1 MTKPN
6 KPTLAAAVI
15 LLRHAEQ
22 NEFEVFL
29 TRRPDGMP
37 FLGGKYGY
45 PGGAVRAEDFA
56 APMIDRCSGLTPTQA
71 RGILGAHL
79 SPREALGVWVAAVR
93 ELFEEVG
100 ILLAVEESG
109 APFRLDGER
118 AGRLA
123 NQHQALLHQALSFR
137 ELLEAEKLLCDLSGL
152 SHFSAWQTP
161 AHVSM
166 RFDTRFFVAALP
178 PGQAPLATT
187 REVAHGVWLTPDH
200 AMQLFDRGEL
210 PLIFP
215 TFAALR
221 TLADFDTLESVLR
234 EYRNHLHNSR

>member
-6 KPTLAAAVI
+6 IPTLAAAVI
-15 LLRHAEQ
+15 LLRRAKQ

-29 TRRPDGMP
+29 TRRPEGMP
-37 FLGGKYGY
+37 FLGGKYCY
-45 PGGAVRAEDFA
+45 PGGAVREEDFA

-71 RGILGAHL
+71 REILGAHL
-79 SPREALGVWVAAVR
+79 SPPRAFGVWVAAVR
-93 ELFEEVG
+93 ALFEEVG
-100 ILLAVEESG
+100 VLLAVEESG

-123 NQHQALLHQALSFR
+123 KQHQAFLNQALSFR

-152 SHFSAWQTP
+152 SHFSTWQTP
-161 AHVSM
+161 AHVST
-166 RFDTRFFVAALP
+166 RFETRFFVAALP
-178 PGQAPLATT
+178 PGQAALAAS
-187 REVAHGVWLTPDH
+187 REIAHGVWLTPDH
-200 AMQLFDRGEL
+200 AMHLFDRGEL

-221 TLADFDTLESVLR
+221 TLADFETLESVLR
-234 EYRNHLHNSR
+234 EYRVTR

>member
-22 NEFEVFL
+22 NDFEVFL
-29 TRRPDGMP
+29 IRRPEGMP
-37 FLGGKYGY
+37 FLGGKYCY
-45 PGGAVRAEDFA
+45 PSGAVREEDFA

-71 RGILGAHL
+71 RDILGAHL

-100 ILLAVEESG
+100 VLLAVEESG
-109 APFRLDGER
+109 APLHLDGER
-118 AGRLA
+118 VGRLA
-123 NQHQALLHQALSFR
+123 KQHQALLNQVLSFR
-137 ELLEAEKLLCDLSGL
+137 DLLEAEKLLCDLSGL
-152 SHFSAWQTP
+152 SYFSTWQTP
-161 AHVSM
+161 AHISL
-166 RFDTRFFVAALP
+166 RFNTRFFVAALP
-178 PGQAPLATT
+178 PGQARLATS
-187 REVAHGVWLTPDH
+187 RESAHGVWLTPDH
-200 AMQLFDRGEL
+200 AMQLIDRGEL

-234 EYRNHLHNSR
+234 EYRVGR

>member
-1 MTKPN
+1 MMKPN

-15 LLRHAEQ
+15 LLRHGDQ
-22 NEFEVFL
+22 NDFEVFL
-29 TRRPDGMP
+29 TRRPEGMP
-37 FLGGKYGY
+37 FLGGKYCY
-45 PGGAVRAEDFA
+45 PGGAVREEDFA

-71 RGILGAHL
+71 REILGAHL
-79 SPREALGVWVAAVR
+79 SPRQALGVWVAAVR
-93 ELFEEVG
+93 GLFEEVG
-100 ILLAVEESG
+100 VLLAVEESR
-109 APFRLDGER
+109 APFRLDSER
-118 AGRLA
+118 AGRFA
-123 NQHQALLHQALSFR
+123 KQHQALLNQALSFR
-137 ELLEAEKLLCDLSGL
+137 ELLEAENILCDLSAL
-152 SHFSAWQTP
+152 SHFSTWQTP

-166 RFDTRFFVAALP
+166 RFETRFFVAALP
-178 PGQAPLATT
+178 PGQARPAAS

-200 AMQLFDRGEL
+200 GMQLFDRGEL